1 MVAWART
8 SDWLGFSFIY
18 AEIDSGEY
26 KPYRRRFFLATAD
39 YKISFT
45 F

>member
-1 MVAWART
+1 MID
-8 SDWLGFSFIY
+8 SIGFSFIY
-18 AEIDSGEY
+18 AEADSGEY
-26 KPYRRRFFLATAD
+26 KPYRWRFFLATAD